1 MKLLTTILASLV
13 TALLLGAPA
22 SAKNQDFVRMFRHL
36 PGFEPSDVALANHGA
51 CTPEPCGSASTGPM
65 VDPNLDEDNSPPHAP
80 TGFPTPAGFTYFGQF
95 VDHDVTR
102 DENPLPATTFPIDQL
117 NNVRNAKLDLDS
129 VYGPGS
135 VRDLNDND
143 KMRIGPDGGDLPR
156 GSDGRAL
163 IADSRNDENMI
174 IAQLH
179 LAFLKF
185 HNAMVN
191 LGMNFEDARRAT
203 INHYQWVVTYDFLP
217 RVLHPDYAEKVL
229 NATSNKFFKP
239 GNPHDPN
246 LPIEWAVAGY
256 RFGHSMVRLAYR
268 MVAPTPAVPVP
279 PNVQVFNGTEGD
291 LTGGRPIPA
300 NRRIHWPNFVEVD
313 GFPPINISRKIDA
326 RLSRGLFRLPV
337 PAAIPDGPNSLAS
350 RNIIRAKRY
359 QLPSGQA
366 VAIILGVPVLTN
378 EEIGINDPAFGGE
391 APLWVYLLAE
401 SGVLYDGAHLGPV
414 GSLLVSEVFGGMLQL
429 DKDGI
434 RKTGWTPDGGTFTL
448 VDFLRVAGVVND
460 D

>member
-1 MKLLTTILASLV
+1 MKLLTTVLASLV
-13 TALLLGAPA
+13 MALLLVGPA
-22 SAKNQDFVRMFRHL
+22 SATDQDFVRMFPHL
-36 PGFEPSDVALANHGA
+36 PAFEPSDVALANHGA
-51 CTPEPCGSASTGPM
+51 CTPAPCGAASTGPM
-65 VDPNLDEDNSPPHAP
+65 VDPDLAADNSPSN
-80 TGFPTPAGFTYFGQF
+80 TPAGFTYFGQF

-117 NNVRNAKLDLDS
+117 DNVRNAKLDLDS

-135 VRDLNDND
+135 VRDLVNAD
-143 KMRIGPDGGDLPR
+143 KMLIGPDGGDLPR

-174 IAQLH
+174 IAQMH

-185 HNAMVN
+185 HNAMVD

-203 INHYQWVVTYDFLP
+203 INHYQWVVTHDFLP
-217 RVLHPDYAEKVL
+217 RVLHPDYADAVL
-229 NATSNKFFKP
+229 NATSNKFFEP

-256 RFGHSMVRLAYR
+256 RFGHSMVRVAYR
-268 MVAPTPAVPVP
+268 MIAAGPF
-279 PNVQVFNGTEGD
+279 VQVFNGTEGD

-300 NRRIHWPNFVEVD
+300 NRRIHWPNFVQVD
-313 GFPPINISRKIDA
+313 GFPLPINISRKIDA
-326 RLSRGLFRLPV
+326 LLSRGLFQLPV
-337 PAAIPDGPNSLAS
+337 PAAIPGGPNSLAS

-366 VAIILGVPVLTN
+366 VAGALGVPVLTN
-378 EEIGINDPAFGGE
+378 AQVGINDPAFGGE

-401 SGVLYDGAHLGPV
+401 SGVDYNGAHLGPV

-448 VDFLRVAGVVND
+448 GDFLRVAGVVPTPL
-460 D
+460 